1 MFLKEQSFYWAAI
14 NYVVFLDVVARHFEF
29 ELQNFKLGGK
39 DIEKL

>member
-1 MFLKEQSFYWAAI
+1 MICGCLFLF
-14 NYVVFLDVVARHFEF
+14 YVVFLDVVARHFEF